1 MGNEW
6 YPVTT
11 WFWNYWWWVLLS
23 MGYWCMLSAT
33 RWLYIFQH
41 DLVPEIGTID
51 TKIQGIIIIC
61 LYTIANYL
69 WINNLKSC
77 WVFKH
82 RLKNYI
88 FCNFLVFICSSFFG
102 SFWNKWRIW
111 ASELLEQKQ
120 WVGRN
125 YKEWFWCRKVIFMCT
140 HILAIFW
147 HIKVLPLLPFV
158 PTKQPVVPL
167 HFDIIVALK
176 FRCFCKTY
184 GCKQHVKSWCPWP
197 LKTSD

>member
-1 MGNEW
+1 MTPRPNLATLGPNLGTLGIM
-6 YPVTT
+6 YHCFTDILTNFPLASILLKARDYFGGTT
-11 WFWNYWWWVLLS
+11 RLVVVCPCLSVVLLQRTS
-23 MGYWCMLSAT
+23 RCWWPLKPLIS
-33 RWLYIFQH
+33 W
-41 DLVPEIGTID
+41 DLPAFKE
-51 TKIQGIIIIC
+51 
-61 LYTIANYL
+61 
-69 WINNLKSC
+69 LKRRSD
-77 WVFKH
+77 KE
-82 RLKNYI
+82 R
-88 FCNFLVFICSSFFG
+88 
-102 SFWNKWRIW
+102 
-111 ASELLEQKQ
+111 QK
-120 WVGRN
+120 
-125 YKEWFWCRKVIFMCT
+125 EADDFWCRKVIFMCT